1 MLKGTTGQI
10 VEYKNGVH
18 DGKYLLDDEYV
29 EAPAQLTALRIEKL
43 VEERKSP
50 YQHIAIYESS
60 FHGKVLVLD
69 GFIQL
74 TAADYFCYHEMIV
87 HVPMAIMPDTPT
99 SALVVGGG
107 DGAAVNELAKYRS
120 LERIVWIDIDADV
133 VEICRQ
139 HFPDLHRYHDDRVE
153 FMAMNGANI
162 DFRNEF
168 DLIIVDGTDFI
179 GEGADLASKK
189 FYARLAAAL
198 KPEGMITVLG
208 WWAWPESDYHQ
219 IARKRARANFEHVY
233 YYWFIDPSMKYGHM
247 GIFLMTNSLVDPTIP
262 TYFDRVPT
270 DCIQYY
276 NKGIHSAAFALPTCF
291 TTGTGF
297 GPGGRQG

>member
-10 VEYKNGVH
+10 VEYKNSVH

-29 EAPAQLTALRIEKL
+29 EAPAQLTALRIERL
-43 VEERKSP
+43 IEECKSP

-87 HVPMAIMPDTPT
+87 HVPMAIIPDTPT

-107 DGAAVNELAKYRS
+107 DGAAVNELGKYRS
-120 LERIVWIDIDADV
+120 LERIVWVDIDADV
-133 VEICRQ
+133 VEICREY
-139 HFPDLHRYHDDRVE
+139 FPELHQYHDDRVE
-153 FMAMNGANI
+153 FIAMNGADI
-162 DFRNEF
+162 DFKNEF

-179 GEGADLASKK
+179 GEGADLASKR

-198 KPEGMITVLG
+198 KPAGMVTVLG

-219 IARKRARANFEHVY
+219 VTRKRAQANFERVN

-247 GIFLMTNSLVDPTIP
+247 GIFLMTNSLVDPTVP
-262 TYFDRVPT
+262 NHFDRVPT
-270 DCIQYY
+270 DYIQYY
-276 NKGIHSAAFALPTCF
+276 NKDIHSASFMLPTCF

-297 GPGGRQG
+297 GSAKS

>member
-1 MLKGTTGQI
+1 MIKGTTGQI

-29 EAPAQLTALRIEKL
+29 EAPAQLTALRIDKL
-43 VEERKSP
+43 IEERKSP

-74 TAADYFCYHEMIV
+74 TVADYFCYHEMIV
-87 HVPMAIMPDTPT
+87 HVPMAIIPDTPK
-99 SALVVGGG
+99 SAWVVGGG
-107 DGAAVNELAKYRS
+107 DGAAVNELGKYRS
-120 LERIVWIDIDADV
+120 LDRIVWVDIDADV
-133 VEICRQ
+133 VEVCRQ
-139 HFPDLHRYHDDRVE
+139 HFPELHRYHDDRVE
-153 FMAMNGANI
+153 FIAMNGANI

-189 FYARLAAAL
+189 FYTQLTAAL
-198 KPEGMITVLG
+198 KPGGMVTVLG

-219 IARKRARANFEHVY
+219 LTRQRAQASFEQVY
-233 YYWFIDPSMKYGHM
+233 YYWFIDPSMKYGYM
-247 GIFLMTNSLVDPTIP
+247 GIYLMTNSLVDPTVP
-262 TYFDRVPT
+262 KHFHRVPT
-270 DCIQYY
+270 ELIRYY
-276 NKGIHSAAFALPTCF
+276 NEGVHSASFVLPTCF
-291 TTGTGF
+291 TTGAGF
-297 GPGGRQG
+297 VSGKS